1 MTLISKVLFVALVLV
16 FSLSSVPP
24 VMAAEETLP
33 TVRVAL
39 LDMSSLMGPGM
50 MGPGWRSR
58 MAPGGGWV
66 MGPGYGTGMGP
77 GTMGPGVSPPGY
89 GPGMG
94 PQGYGPGMGPGM
106 MGPGWGWGG
115 GPMPGWAAQHMMG
128 PGGAMMGM
136 MSIRTSTATARAGK
150 VRFEVANYS
159 TNLLHE
165 MEVVAVEDINGALP
179 YDYNAGKVTIEKAR
193 EKGEV
198 EDLKP
203 NDMKVLE
210 LTLSAGNYLL
220 VCNLPGHYAAGMVA
234 PFTVTP

>member
-1 MTLISKVLFVALVLV
+1 MG
-16 FSLSSVPP
+16 PGYGP
-24 VMAAEETLP
+24 GMA
-33 TVRVAL
+33 
-39 LDMSSLMGPGM
+39 PGM
-50 MGPGWRSR
+50 MGPG
-58 MAPGGGWV
+58 
-66 MGPGYGTGMGP
+66 
-77 GTMGPGVSPPGY
+77 GY

-128 PGGAMMGM
+128 PGGGMMGM
-136 MSIRTSTATARAGK
+136 MSIRTSTATAKAGK
-150 VRFEVANYS
+150 VRFEVVNYS

-179 YDYNAGKVTIEKAR
+179 YDYNAGKVTIDKAR

-203 NDMKVLE
+203 NDVKVLE
-210 LTLSAGNYLL
+210 LTLPAGNYLL
-220 VCNLPGHYAAGMVA
+220 LCNLPGHYAAGMVA
-234 PFTVTP
+234 PFTVTPEVRSCTIQPKGG

>member
-1 MTLISKVLFVALVLV
+1 MALKLRIFVIAYLILPLTATAQAGR
-16 FSLSSVPP
+16 
-24 VMAAEETLP
+24 AAENSPT

-39 LDMSSLMGPGM
+39 LDMSSIMGPGM

-58 MAPGGGWV
+58 MAPGGGWM
-66 MGPGYGTGMGP
+66 MGP
-77 GTMGPGVSPPGY
+77 
-89 GPGMG
+89 
-94 PQGYGPGMGPGM
+94 GYGPGMGPGM
-106 MGPGWGWGG
+106 MGPGGY
-115 GPMPGWAAQHMMG
+115 GPGMMG
-128 PGGAMMGM
+128 PGYGPGMGPGWGWGSGPGPGWGAQNMMGPGMMMGM
-136 MSIRTSTATARAGK
+136 MAIRTSTATAKAGK
-150 VRFEVANYS
+150 VRFEVVNYS

-165 MEVVAVEDINGALP
+165 MEVVAVEDINGSLP

-203 NDMKVLE
+203 NDVKVLE
-210 LTLSAGNYLL
+210 VTLPAGTYLL